1 MAKKNKTKRQ
11 RFAAILLSALMAVA
25 ASSFVLAACSQTE
38 DDDDDKTSPS
48 RTDTQTFANANF
60 EYYDDNDGAYRIWT
74 PESWTSGTV
83 SNQNGVSS
91 SSSVARSGIVDTSF
105 DWSEFV
111 DAFNDYEYYSELDE
125 DDPELEDAEYYTDI
139 DNDYDIPG
147 WDTAALAVEDDGDEE
162 DEDAGPSDEAV
173 KAAAKALNPGTHN
186 VAPETEDTDNGTAVL
201 MLHNY
206 RTNDMGTAS
215 QYSSSSITLSAGTAA
230 KFSVWVKTADLT
242 YNGGKP
248 VNGNRGAFIR
258 ITNTVGGSAQDP
270 LIVRNIDTSDV
281 TANNGW
287 QQYTFYL
294 KASSYASTTF
304 TVVLG
309 LGQQTEGTSTSYFE
323 YVQGYAFF
331 DDLVYEE
338 LMASEYETQT
348 RDIPASQKLTLDLS
362 YGADLNKID
371 AGSVTDNTFALDLDD
386 LDVNGGSELSVADAS
401 VAQTQDERGNTYT
414 SYFGSRAEISESEIE
429 SDISRS
435 GIRTSAQLRGS
446 SYAALSSD
454 FEKFDDLPFGGAN
467 EDILLLYS
475 GNGSPLTATLRAG
488 SADPAFTLGEGE
500 YMYLSF
506 WVKTSDLEGG
516 TGATV
521 TLVDADKKTTLGSID
536 TTSLA
541 TVDLKDDERE
551 LEDINDGWQ
560 QCFLYLSNTSE
571 NGPVT
576 FYLQFSFGVRTINGS
591 ALSDYIP
598 GYAAFTGFR
607 YGSMTEEQF
616 GLKTTGT
623 YAVEASLTGGV
634 SNTTYSFDDT
644 AYTQPDKIESD
655 VADPRNYSGVFGGT
669 TYVGGQ
675 DLGTVNSLETAG
687 LINREYASNYNDTAW
702 MDCVLSY
709 ANALTMTEEIWDA
722 VFGRDCLQPLLIAN
736 TAAQAYGYVA
746 NASSTLASS
755 SFRTV
760 TVRVKLSPG
769 ATANVYLVDTA
780 EKEFGEQQYTDTVN
794 YSAGISYRYDDRG
807 NVINL
812 DPDDPEYSSRTNTVL
827 WKQENGLWAPAA
839 DYSGDTY
846 YANLANYRSD
856 DEGNLI
862 DDDDNIVYYASDED
876 GLYYRY
882 YDADRDKYSLP
893 VRDFTASGEDL
904 TGAVRQQA
912 TEKALCRTVTNDG
925 SGISDWIYVRFF
937 LATGNESKNYR
948 LEVWSGSRDG
958 ETTNPANSFVA
969 FDVVSYSDLTEDTFT
984 SMLDARMEVLAEEL
998 GYADTEELM
1007 DAYNEDPAAFIDRS
1021 GTQMISYH
1029 FSLFDSDQYASYD
1042 ADYTGSDTDPYGEY
1056 DASSYSD
1063 TVAYFSTS
1071 FKAEGRTYYDTYVDF
1086 GASEVTVSTVS
1097 SDDSTDDDTTD
1108 ETTESEQNVWLLVSS
1123 ILLAAALIATLVIL
1137 LIKQLLSN
1145 MKKKKA
1151 DKVAPTYDSKRK
1163 RYIRK
1168 LRLEEA
1174 EHDEKADDVLPGEE
1188 DEITE
1193 EDIYRV
1199 DGDTPADDD
1208 PDKQN

>member
-11 RFAAILLSALMAVA
+11 KFAAILLSALMAVA
-25 ASSFVLAACSQTE
+25 ASSFVLAACSPTE
-38 DDDDDKTSPS
+38 DDNDDTKSPS

-111 DAFNDYEYYSELDE
+111 DAYRDYEYYSELDE

-139 DNDYDIPG
+139 DNNYDIPG
-147 WDTAALAVEDDGDEE
+147 WDSVDLTLDSD
-162 DEDAGPSDEAV
+162 DEDAEPADDDV
-173 KAAAKALNPGTHN
+173 RAAAKALNPGTHN
-186 VAPETEDTDNGTAVL
+186 VAPETADEENGTAVL

-206 RTNDMGTAS
+206 RTNNMGTAS
-215 QYSSSSITLSAGTAA
+215 QYSSSTITLAAGTAA

-242 YNGGKP
+242 YNDGTP

-258 ITNTVGGSAQDP
+258 ITNTVGGTAQDP

-287 QQYTFYL
+287 EQYTFYL

-309 LGQQTEGTSTSYFE
+309 LGQQTEGTSTSYYE

-331 DDLVYEE
+331 DDLVYEV
-338 LMASEYETQT
+338 LTAGEYDSQTQ
-348 RDIPASQKLTLDLS
+348 DVPASQHLTLDLS
-362 YGADLNKID
+362 YGADLGKID
-371 AGSVTDNTFALDLDD
+371 AGSVTDNTFALNLDD
-386 LDVNGGSELSVADAS
+386 LNVNGGNELSVANAS
-401 VAQTQDERGNTYT
+401 VTETQDERGNTYT
-414 SYFGSRAEISESEIE
+414 SYFGNRAEITPAEIR
-429 SDISRS
+429 SDVNNS
-435 GIRTSAQLRGS
+435 GIRTSSQLRGS
-446 SYAALSSD
+446 NYSALSSD
-454 FEKFDDLPFGGAN
+454 FEQFDSLPFGGAN
-467 EDILLLYS
+467 EEILLLYS
-475 GNGSPLTATLRAG
+475 ASGAPLTATLRAA
-488 SADPAFTLGEGE
+488 SADPVFTLDEGE

-521 TLVDADKKTTLGSID
+521 TLVDADSRTTLGAID

-541 TVDLKDDERE
+541 SVDIKDDTRE
-551 LEDINDGWQ
+551 MEDIFDGWQ
-560 QCFLYLSNTSE
+560 QCFLYISNTSE

-576 FYLQFSFGVRTINGS
+576 FYLRFSFGVQTINGS

-616 GLKTTGT
+616 NLKTTGT
-623 YAVEASLTGGV
+623 YAVEASLTGGI
-634 SNTTYSFDDT
+634 SEATYSFDDT
-644 AYTQPDKIESD
+644 AYTQPDKIETD
-655 VADPRNYSGVFGGT
+655 VADPRNYSGVYGGT

-675 DLGTVNSLETAG
+675 ELGTVNSLETAG
-687 LINREYASNYNDTAW
+687 LINRKYASNYNNTAW
-702 MDCVLSY
+702 IDCVLNY
-709 ANALTMTEEIWDA
+709 ANALTMTEEVWDA
-722 VFGRDCLQPLLIAN
+722 VFGADCLQPLLIAN
-736 TAAQAYGYVA
+736 TARQAYGYVA
-746 NASSTLASS
+746 NTSSTLSS
-755 SFRTV
+755 SAYRAV

-769 ATANVYLVDTA
+769 ATANIYLIDT
-780 EKEFGEQQYTDTVN
+780 EETEFGVQQYSDTVN
-794 YSAGISYRYDDRG
+794 YSSGISYRYDDRG
-807 NVINL
+807 NVVNL
-812 DPDDPEYSSRTNTVL
+812 DPDDPDYSARINTVL

-846 YANLANYRSD
+846 YANLANYRKD
-856 DEGNLI
+856 DDGNLI
-862 DDDDNIVYYASDED
+862 DDDDNIVYYASDTD

-882 YDADRDKYSLP
+882 YDADRDRYSVP
-893 VRDFTASGEDL
+893 VRDFSESGADL
-904 TGAVRQQA
+904 TGAIRQQA
-912 TEKALCRTVTNDG
+912 TEKALSRTVTND
-925 SGISDWIYVRFF
+925 SNSISDWIYVRFF
-937 LATGNESKNYR
+937 IATGNTSKNYR

-958 ETTNPANSFVA
+958 SVTNAADSFVA
-969 FDVVSYSDLTEDTFT
+969 FDVVSYSDLTEDTFDSLVT
-984 SMLDARMEVLAEEL
+984 ARLEALADELD
-998 GYADTEELM
+998 YADTEELL
-1007 DAYNEDPAAFIDRS
+1007 DAYNEDPAAFIDRN
-1021 GTQMISYH
+1021 GTQLIYYH

-1042 ADYTGSDTDPYGEY
+1042 ADYSDSDVDPYGDY
-1056 DASSYSD
+1056 DTTTYSD
-1063 TVAYFSTS
+1063 TVAYLSTT
-1071 FKAEGRTYYDTYVDF
+1071 FTAESRTYYDTYVDY
-1086 GASEVTVSTVS
+1086 GASEITVSTASSGDS
-1097 SDDSTDDDTTD
+1097 SDDDTTTD
-1108 ETTESEQNVWLLVSS
+1108 ETTSEQNVWLLVSS
-1123 ILLAAALIATLVIL
+1123 IVLAAALILTLIIL
-1137 LIKQLLSN
+1137 LVKQLLSG
-1145 MKKKKA
+1145 MKRKKA

-1174 EHDEKADDVLPGEE
+1174 EHDDAADNVLPDE

-1199 DGDTPADDD
+1199 DDQTDAPNDDD
-1208 PDKQN
+1208 PNKQN